1 MTSAVDAFVGKEI
14 KNLTAKRKVQ
24 DGRKSKLINL
34 DELNASALKV
44 RVALIF
50 FYFFTTSDI

>member
-50 FYFFTTSDI
+50 FLFFHHV